1 MMKNLFL
8 ALSLC
13 ALPIG
18 ICAMEKKYTS
28 LKEEIVGHKG
38 EAEKANAQ
46 DLAEI
51 STVKQLLID
60 GYAADGER
68 EAMKRLIAYF
78 EKPLA
83 EIRADKDPMIRISSA
98 EKFEQ
103 ICHDALKRSAKRVQ
117 FIETIMDEVLQKA
130 EEISAD
136 PASANIE
143 SINAILGLLVAVKL
157 YDFTYLKAVTYIK
170 ALEKIKKEKQASNL

>member
-1 MMKNLFL
+1 MKNLVL

-13 ALPIG
+13 VLPIG

-68 EAMKRLIAYF
+68 EAMNRFFAYF
-78 EKPLA
+78 EKPLG
-83 EIRADKDPMIRISSA
+83 ESRADQVPRSLS
-98 EKFEQ
+98 KF
-103 ICHDALKRSAKRVQ
+103 
-117 FIETIMDEVLQKA
+117 T
-130 EEISAD
+130 
-136 PASANIE
+136 P
-143 SINAILGLLVAVKL
+143 
-157 YDFTYLKAVTYIK
+157 
-170 ALEKIKKEKQASNL
+170 NLS